1 MMTLIEKLIHYPLKT
16 VSLDGVQQG
25 YREAGNGQ
33 YLVLLHGI
41 SSGSGSWIN
50 QLEQLS
56 HHYHV
61 VAWDAPGYGLSDCLD
76 NPQPSAKDY
85 AERLKGLLD
94 VLGADQ
100 IILVGHS
107 LGAMQASAFAHVY
120 PERVKQLVIANVA
133 QGYQR
138 HSEEEKAAVFAKR
151 PQLLAK
157 LGAFGLAKARGP
169 HMLYQHEPQ
178 ALALIT
184 NVMEKLRLEGFTQ
197 ASYLLAYDE
206 IRNYLKDLK
215 VPCVVIA
222 AKQDEITP
230 PENIRRLVQEMA
242 TQQFLQIKQ
251 AGHLS
256 YLDQP
261 EQFNQIILSAQ
272 SATL

>member
-1 MMTLIEKLIHYPLKT
+1 MTLLDKLAHYPVKT
-16 VSLDGVQQG
+16 VDLNGVQQG
-25 YREAGNGQ
+25 YREAGTGQ

-50 QLEQLS
+50 QLEQLG

-61 VAWDAPGYGLSDCLD
+61 IAWDAPGYGLSDCLD

-94 VLGADQ
+94 ALGAAQ
-100 IILVGHS
+100 VILVGHS
-107 LGAMQASAFAHVY
+107 LGAMQASAFAHAY
-120 PERVKQLVIANVA
+120 PERVSLLLLANVA

-138 HSEEEKAAVFAKR
+138 YSEEEKAAVFAKR
-151 PQLLAK
+151 PKLLEK
-157 LGAFGLAKARGP
+157 LGAYGLAKERGP
-169 HMLYQHEPQ
+169 HMVYQHDPQ
-178 ALALIT
+178 ALSLIT
-184 NVMEKLRLEGFTQ
+184 SVMEKLRLDGFKQ

-206 IRNYLKDLK
+206 IRNYLKGLN

-230 PENIRRLVQEMA
+230 PENIRRLVQEM
-242 TQQFLQIKQ
+242 TIQQFIQIRQ

-261 EQFNQIILSAQ
+261 QQFNQIILSAQ